1 MAKSKRRNVLAEN
14 WISYPRSILESC
26 ALRVLSHTAI
36 RVMHRIEIE
45 HMAHGGAE
53 NGKLIV
59 TYDQFE
65 EYGVSR
71 NSVGPA
77 IRELVALGF
86 LEITEKGIASNENGR
101 PNRFRLT
108 YVNVKSRE
116 QPTNEWR
123 RVMTIEEADRLA
135 KEARAEKD
143 QRARALG
150 SRGARA
156 RLKKQNSVTTSDTG
170 SVASTDTEGAVS
182 QSQRP
187 ILLGSVT
194 TDVTTIY
201 NIGGE
206 ASPSIQTHAARLAW
220 SRPRFRELDPVTEDP
235 IGPWSPLLSNT
246 QHDGSARVTVDV
258 LPPHEITSAHVH

>member
-1 MAKSKRRNVLAEN
+1 
-14 WISYPRSILESC
+14 
-26 ALRVLSHTAI
+26 
-36 RVMHRIEIE
+36 
-45 HMAHGGAE
+45 
-53 NGKLIV
+53 
-59 TYDQFE
+59 
-65 EYGVSR
+65 
-71 NSVGPA
+71 
-77 IRELVALGF
+77 
-86 LEITEKGIASNENGR
+86 
-101 PNRFRLT
+101 
-108 YVNVKSRE
+108 
-116 QPTNEWR
+116 
-123 RVMTIEEADRLA
+123 MTIEEADRLA
-135 KEARAEKD
+135 KQARAEKD

-194 TDVTTIY
+194 TDVTTVY

>member
-1 MAKSKRRNVLAEN
+1 MAKSKSRNALAEN
-14 WISYPRSILESC
+14 WVSYPRSMLESP
-26 ALRVLSHTAI
+26 AFRVLGHTAI
-36 RVMHRIEIE
+36 RVMHRIEVE

-53 NGKLIV
+53 NGRLIV

-65 EYGVSR
+65 EYRVSR

-143 QRARALG
+143 QRACALG

-170 SVASTDTEGAVS
+170 SVTTTDIEGPISRS
-182 QSQRP
+182 QHP

-201 NIGGE
+201 NLGGE
-206 ASPSIQTHAARLAW
+206 ALPSIPTNAARLAW
-220 SRPRFRELDPVTEDP
+220 SLPRFRELDPVSFDP
-235 IGPWSPLLSNT
+235 IGPWSGHPSNADKPVRPRPAVI
-246 QHDGSARVTVDV
+246 DGAPTFSIAA
-258 LPPHEITSAHVH
+258 E

>member
-1 MAKSKRRNVLAEN
+1 MAKRKRPNAIGEN
-14 WISYPRSILESC
+14 WISYPRSMLESP
-26 ALRVLSHTAI
+26 AFRVLGHAAI

-45 HMAHGGAE
+45 HLANGGAE

-65 EYGVSR
+65 EWGISR

-108 YVNVKSRE
+108 YVNVRSRE

-123 RVMTIEEADRLA
+123 RAVAIDEAGQLVN
-135 KEARAEKD
+135 EARREKD

-150 SRGARA
+150 ARGALR
-156 RLKKQNSVTTSDTG
+156 KKQNSVTTSDTG
-170 SVASTDTEGAVS
+170 SVTTPVTERAVS
-182 QSQRP
+182 QSQES

-201 NIGGE
+201 NLGGE
-206 ASPSIQTHAARLAW
+206 SSPSVPTHAALAW
-220 SRPRFRELDPVTEDP
+220 SRPRFRELNPATGEP
-235 IGPWSPLLSNT
+235 IGPWKPILSNALRDDFAPPT
-246 QHDGSARVTVDV
+246 IDV
-258 LPPHEITSAHVH
+258 LAPHAPTSASVH

>member
-1 MAKSKRRNVLAEN
+1 MAKSKRRNAPAEN
-14 WISYPRSILESC
+14 WISYLRSMLESC
-26 ALRVLSHTAI
+26 AFRVLGHTAI

-53 NGKLIV
+53 NGRLIV

-86 LEITEKGIASNENGR
+86 LEITDKGIASNENGR

-123 RVMTIEEADRLA
+123 RVTTIEEADRLA

-156 RLKKQNSVTTSDTG
+156 RLKKQNSVTTFDTG
-170 SVASTDTEGAVS
+170 SVTTTDTEGAVS
-182 QSQRP
+182 RSLRP

-194 TDVTTIY
+194 TDATTIY
-201 NIGGE
+201 NLGGE
-206 ASPSIQTHAARLAW
+206 TSPSIPTRAARPAW
-220 SRPRFRELDPVTEDP
+220 SRPRFRELDPVTKHP
-235 IGPWSPLLSNT
+235 IGPWSLLFSNA
-246 QHDGSARVTVDV
+246 QHEGSARLTADV
-258 LPPHEITSAHVH
+258 LNPLAPAIQ